1 MALAATSAVL
11 FSAKAIVAKLTYRY
25 DVDVVTVV
33 ALRMVLALPVF
44 LAVALY
50 HRRKSGPLPAADRVR
65 LGLLGL
71 FGYYLSVYLDFAGL
85 AYISAGLERL
95 ILFLNPTLVLLL
107 SAFVLR
113 RRITRREW
121 GALALSY
128 AGIAAVFAHDASRGG
143 RDVWIG
149 SGLVFG
155 AAVSYAIYLTWTGEL
170 VRRLDP
176 VRLSAIALSVAGVAA
191 GAHFLLTHSVST
203 LVLPAPVY
211 ALALANAL
219 ACTVAPVFLLALAIE
234 RVGAPTAAQT
244 GMIGPVATLALGAWA
259 LGEPVTAW
267 GLAGSALVL
276 AGIALLSARRVDVTP
291 G

>member
-1 MALAATSAVL
+1 MALAAASAVL
-11 FSAKAIVAKLTYRY
+11 FSAKAIVAKLSYRY
-25 DVDVVTVV
+25 DADVVTVV
-33 ALRMVLALPVF
+33 ALRMGLALPVF

-50 HRRKSGPLPAADRVR
+50 HRRKSGPLPTADRVR
-65 LGLLGL
+65 LGALGL

-155 AAVSYAIYLTWTGEL
+155 AAVSYAVYLTWTGEL

-176 VRLSAIALSVAGVAA
+176 VRLSAIALSVASVAA
-191 GAHFLLTHSVST
+191 GAHFLLTHSVSA
-203 LVLPAPVY
+203 LALPAPVY
-211 ALALANAL
+211 GLALVNAL

-267 GLAGSALVL
+267 GLGGAALVL
-276 AGIALLSARRVDVTP
+276 AGVALLSSRRVDVTP